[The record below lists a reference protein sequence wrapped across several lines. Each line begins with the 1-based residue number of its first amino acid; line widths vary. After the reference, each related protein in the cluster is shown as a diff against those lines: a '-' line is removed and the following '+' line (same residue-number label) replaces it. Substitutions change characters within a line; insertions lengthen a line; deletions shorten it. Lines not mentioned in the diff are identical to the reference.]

1 MRAPVTATL
10 PPVSDG
16 SIRFQSRFA
25 NPLPIA
31 DRIRFS
37 VGEPYRKE
45 FEDKE
50 SEQFIALATDISEG
64 LRELYRQS
72 YVGDDDDEDLSCK
85 LLRVE

>member
-1 MRAPVTATL
+1 M
-10 PPVSDG
+10 S
-16 SIRFQSRFA
+16 SQSEITFHLRFA

-37 VGEPYRKE
+37 VAEPYRKE

-64 LRELYRQS
+64 LRELFRQS
-72 YVGDDDDEDLSCK
+72 YVGDDDDVDLSSK

>member
-1 MRAPVTATL
+1 M
-10 PPVSDG
+10 
-16 SIRFQSRFA
+16 
-25 NPLPIA
+25 
-31 DRIRFS
+31 
-37 VGEPYRKE
+37 GEPYRKE

-50 SEQFIALATDISEG
+50 SEQFTALATDISEG